1 MFFSLLIHCITAQCK
16 RHSAKDNPASLC
28 WACCVEWLIFCH
40 ADFRYAECHY
50 ADFRYADFR
59 GAVYEY
65 NRKLHQIIKTLSC
78 WKFIKSFLIL
88 ICPLG
93 IFLFFQEK
101 KKKLFVMARY
111 SMLVLFHS
119 LSRKVLP
126 NTLNLP
132 FQASLNNLLYIFKIF
147 LTFFTKQEVNLMRG
161 VIVRGLPPKCKQ
173 IPEAFIIFMACV

>member
-1 MFFSLLIHCITAQCK
+1 MLSLLRWVTHFLSCWF
-16 RHSAKDNPASLC
+16 SLC
-28 WACCVEWLIFCH
+28 WVSLCWFSLCWFSWSRIWVQQETSSNYKDIKLLK
-40 ADFRYAECHY
+40 
-50 ADFRYADFR
+50 
-59 GAVYEY
+59 VYK
-65 NRKLHQIIKTLSC
+65 KLFNTNL
-78 WKFIKSFLIL
+78 
-88 ICPLG
+88 PLRD
-93 IFLFFQEK
+93 ILFFPEK